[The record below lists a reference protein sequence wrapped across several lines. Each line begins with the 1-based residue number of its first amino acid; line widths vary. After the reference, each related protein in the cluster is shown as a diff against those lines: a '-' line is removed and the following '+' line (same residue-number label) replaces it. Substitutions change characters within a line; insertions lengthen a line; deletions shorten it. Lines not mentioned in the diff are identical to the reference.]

1 MGRGAAA
8 GVLLWRSS
16 GVRLDR
22 GVPSFDEFVALVAPA
37 LGVAP
42 GDLGPHRRLGADIPV
57 DELSLSQLVLAIQ
70 ELNSYFDLPDQ
81 LDLEDVTVA
90 DLHHFCTVMGPGH
103 QERWSR
109 AT

>member
-1 MGRGAAA
+1 
-8 GVLLWRSS
+8 VLLRRSR

-22 GVPSFDEFVALVAPA
+22 RVPSFDEFVALVAPA

-42 GDLGPHRRLGADIPV
+42 EELAPHRRLRVDIPL
-57 DELSLSQLVLAIQ
+57 DELSLSQLVLTIQ
-70 ELNSYFDLPDQ
+70 DMNVHFDLPEQ

-103 QERWSR
+103 RERGR
-109 AT
+109 AAP